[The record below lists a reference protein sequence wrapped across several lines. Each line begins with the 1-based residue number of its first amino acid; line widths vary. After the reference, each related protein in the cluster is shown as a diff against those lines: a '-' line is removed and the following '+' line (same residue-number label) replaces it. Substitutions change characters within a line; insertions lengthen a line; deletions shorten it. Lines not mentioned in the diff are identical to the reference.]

1 MIVTHHRTFL
11 EKFMFSKF
19 TAAGNNPFEAQIASF
34 NALASKMVESSEK
47 AIALNIAAAKSYA
60 EESNASAKDMLA
72 AKDPQAFFALAAKQA
87 QSAADNASANARHLA
102 DIAAGL
108 KADFEKTAEAQI
120 ADSKSKVA
128 ALIDE
133 AIKNAPAGSEQ
144 AVAILKS
151 AIGNADAGYEQLTKA
166 VKQAAETVEAQVAKA
181 SEQLT
186 QAVKKAGK

>member
-1 MIVTHHRTFL
+1 M
-11 EKFMFSKF
+11 S
-19 TAAGNNPFEAQIASF
+19 
-34 NALASKMVESSEK
+34 
-47 AIALNIAAAKSYA
+47 
-60 EESNASAKDMLA
+60 
-72 AKDPQAFFALAAKQA
+72 
-87 QSAADNASANARHLA
+87 

-186 QAVKKAGK
+186 QAVSKAGK